1 MAWKKHAARDA
12 AAWATVRAQHG
23 VLARSQ
29 LLALGY
35 TRREIEQ
42 RLHSGRLHHISHGV
56 YAVGRGG
63 MTQEG
68 RWMAAVLAC
77 GDGAVL
83 SHRSAAE
90 LWGIGSEERGRIDI
104 TIPRRSRLE
113 RPGVKVRTRSSSID
127 AKNVTRRR

>member
-23 VLARSQ
+23 VVARPQ

-42 RLHSGRLHHISHGV
+42 RLHNGRLHHISHGV
-56 YAVGRGG
+56 YAVGRPEL
-63 MTQEG
+63 TPHG
-68 RWMAAVLAC
+68 RWMAAVLVC

-90 LWGIGSEERGRIDI
+90 LWRIGFEDKKRIDV
-104 TIPRRSRLE
+104 TIRRRSRLE
-113 RPGVKVRTRSSSID
+113 
-127 AKNVTRRR
+127 